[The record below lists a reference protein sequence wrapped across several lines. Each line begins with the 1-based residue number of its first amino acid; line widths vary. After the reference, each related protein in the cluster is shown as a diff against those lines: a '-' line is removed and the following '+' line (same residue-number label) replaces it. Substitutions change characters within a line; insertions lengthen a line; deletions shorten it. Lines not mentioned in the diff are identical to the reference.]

1 MKRTR
6 RIVRKVEACHLR
18 RDVCALEGDGDMS
31 EVLVKFDEPIMNPRG
46 EMYFAEAVGRQR
58 EEDGLWEGWLEFESV
73 EPSVGSVSSMR
84 ETTQPNRRDLEYW
97 AQGLSRVYLEG
108 ALARAEG
115 VLLSRAE
122 NKGERAGG

>member
-1 MKRTR
+1 
-6 RIVRKVEACHLR
+6 
-18 RDVCALEGDGDMS
+18 MS
-31 EVLVKFDEPIMNPRG
+31 EPLVKFDEPIMNPRG

-58 EEDGLWEGWLEFESV
+58 EEDGLWEGWLEFE
-73 EPSVGSVSSMR
+73 PLDPQAGSISSLR

-97 AQGLSRVYLEG
+97 AQGLSMVYLQG

-122 NKGERAGG
+122 NKDEQPGG